1 MTINRPRLSRRTLAG
16 LLVPV
21 AAHAQEVGSAPR
33 PLRIGVTAGPHAQVM
48 ARVREIA
55 ARGGLAIQVVEFTE
69 FNGPNAALAA
79 GELDA
84 NSYQH
89 GPFLDQQVRDRGY
102 ALVAVGRTMVFPLGV
117 YSRRHRML
125 DAVPEGGRIA
135 IPDDP
140 SNGGR
145 ALILLAT
152 QGLFRLRDGV
162 GLRAT
167 PGDIV
172 ANPRRI
178 TVQPLGGAQLPAA
191 LAESDAAVI
200 TSNFALLA
208 GLDPARD
215 PIAVEST
222 DSPYANL
229 VVVRTADRD
238 APWVR
243 RLLAA
248 YQTPEIRDF
257 VAATFKGAAVP
268 AF

>member
-1 MTINRPRLSRRTLAG
+1 MIARRPLLLSGLA
-16 LLVPV
+16 LPAV
-21 AAHAQEVGSAPR
+21 AHAQEAVGTAAR

-55 ARGGLAIQVVEFTE
+55 ARDGLVLQVVEFAE

-89 GPFLDQQVRDRGY
+89 QPFLDQQVRDRQY
-102 ALVAVGRTMVFPLGV
+102 TLVAVGKTMVFPLGV
-117 YSRRHRML
+117 YSRRHRSL
-125 DAVPEGGRIA
+125 AAVPEGGRIA
-135 IPDDP
+135 IPNDP
-140 SNGGR
+140 TNGGR
-145 ALILLAT
+145 ALILLAA
-152 QGLFRLRDGV
+152 QGVLRLRDGA

-167 PGDIV
+167 PADI
-172 ANPRRI
+172 AENPRRI
-178 TVQPLGGAQLPAA
+178 TIEPLEGAA
-191 LAESDAAVI
+191 LPPALETADAAII
-200 TSNFALLA
+200 TTNFALLA

-215 PIAVEST
+215 PIAAESA

-229 VVVRTADRD
+229 IVVRTADRE

-248 YQTPEIRDF
+248 YQTQEIKDF
-257 VAATFKGAAVP
+257 VAATFRGAAVP